1 MKKTILIGSVALA
14 ILGLFTLRRNKKVKK
29 KVFGAAAK
37 GLLSNTA
44 LKMLHSAKRA
54 AIKEIQAKR

>member
-1 MKKTILIGSVALA
+1 MKKKILIGAVTLA
-14 ILGLFTLRRNKKVKK
+14 ILGLFTLSRNKTIKK

-44 LKMLHSAKRA
+44 LKMLHRAKRA
-54 AIKEIQAKR
+54 AIKEIHVKC